1 MEQALPLPSKIFW
14 ADTLWNLHALI
25 MMGLGGWFINE
36 YPVKLGT
43 KKMYGPYKWWTLVSI
58 GFVALNGIPLVP
70 WVFYYFYGQ

>member
-1 MEQALPLPSKIFW
+1 
-14 ADTLWNLHALI
+14 